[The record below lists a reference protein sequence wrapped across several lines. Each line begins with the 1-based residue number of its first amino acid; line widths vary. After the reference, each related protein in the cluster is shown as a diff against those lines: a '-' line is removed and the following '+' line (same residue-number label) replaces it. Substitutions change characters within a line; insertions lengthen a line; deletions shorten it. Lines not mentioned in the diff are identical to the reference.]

1 MKTDARRLPATP
13 IALAAALLTAFLVLV
28 SPLSASAH
36 DSLISSSPEAG
47 ATVET
52 LPSELTLTFSAKL
65 IDGDGATEVTVID
78 PSRASVTDGP
88 ATVDGAVVTQPL
100 VTEAAAGEYEVTWK
114 VVSSDGHPTSKT
126 FTFTVATSTLGAPTA
141 PENTATPEPTPSQT
155 AAPAPAP
162 TTSDTAA
169 PGDEPSGSEQP
180 SESTAWIWI
189 VAIVGFLILVVAVV
203 ITIALRGRGSADSEL
218 SSDASGGDSDAPS
231 ER

>member
-88 ATVDGAVVTQPL
+88 PSVDGAVVTQPL
-100 VTEAAAGEYEVTWK
+100 VAEAAAGEYEVTWRI
-114 VVSSDGHPTSKT
+114 VSSDLHPTSKT
-126 FTFTVATSTLGAPTA
+126 FTFTVATSTLGAPA
-141 PENTATPEPTPSQT
+141 NPENTATTEATPPSQT
-155 AAPAPAP
+155 AAPAP